1 LYEVSAQ
8 RGVKI
13 GSFREG
19 ENPRPT
25 KRDSGFGGT
34 YFSVLP
40 KTLSGIYLVEISL
53 FEVCLGVFTLWFL
66 SLRVIFLGY
75 LSERVFS
82 S

>member
-19 ENPRPT
+19 ENPRST

-34 YFSVLP
+34 YFSVFP
-40 KTLSGIYLVEISL
+40 ETPSGIYLVEISL
-53 FEVCLGVFTLWFL
+53 FEVCL
-66 SLRVIFLGY
+66 
-75 LSERVFS
+75 
-82 S
+82 